1 MNRLEVDTPFGHGGG
16 GGYAVADRQPPYA
29 PEAEI
34 SVLGGM
40 LIDGDAVAKALE
52 FVDDTMFYR
61 EANRRVFRAMA
72 RLFQRG
78 QVVDPVTLGEELSKT
93 DELEHVGGMRT
104 SPSCSMRCRRRRTS
118 STTRA
123 SCGSARCCGG

>member
-1 MNRLEVDTPFGHGGG
+1 MNKLEFDTASFARSGGTFTSS
-16 GGYAVADRQPPYA
+16 DRQPPYA

-52 FVDDTMFYR
+52 VVDDTMFYR

-78 QVVDPVTLGEELSKT
+78 QVIDPVTLGEDLS
-93 DELEHVGGMRT
+93 
-104 SPSCSMRCRRRRTS
+104 
-118 STTRA
+118 
-123 SCGSARCCGG
+123 

>member
-1 MNRLEVDTPFGHGGG
+1 MNKLEFDTASFARGGSTF
-16 GGYAVADRQPPYA
+16 ASSDRQPPYA

-61 EANRRVFRAMA
+61 EANRRVFRAMT

-78 QVVDPVTLGEELSKT
+78 QVIDPVTLGEDLSKT
-93 DELEHVGGMRT
+93 DELEGIGGMSYIAELLDAVT
-104 SPSCSMRCRRRRTS
+104 
-118 STTRA
+118 
-123 SCGSARCCGG
+123 